1 MSIAIYPK
9 MLRGTINDPSS
20 KTYTLLS
27 ILLSSM
33 CSMPSKIVNPCY
45 SDEILTLITA
55 LEQIGIKFKSIDNS
69 LIITPAKEINRNT
82 TIIECNNYESILM
95 SLILYISSITKHISF
110 HGDSSIFEL
119 LDKTTLDN
127 LPITFL
133 KTNETLNVTHVDLI
147 NEINLIDLSS
157 PFLII
162 GSILYGL
169 YNKQDLTLHINKK
182 LINSSHLKMLQKVL
196 QLYQINLM
204 ISEESNII
212 YLQYQEP
219 TSPHKVIVEGD
230 WLQGSHYLAMGMS
243 NERLIINNLN
253 IDSYQPESKFIDFLK
268 SKGATISIG
277 NNVIICENS
286 FLTSTN
292 YDLIDCPIISLLMLT
307 ISTISEGTS
316 ILYNYINLSDRYKKL
331 NLELANIL
339 TSMGAKITFTDKDII
354 VEGVKS
360 LEGGLID
367 SHSDALILLSL
378 ITIANYY
385 IKPLELSNI
394 NDLMKKFPYFLN
406 NLKSI
411 EAQIFERNL

>member
-1 MSIAIYPK
+1 
-9 MLRGTINDPSS
+9 
-20 KTYTLLS
+20 
-27 ILLSSM
+27 M
-33 CSMPSKIVNPCY
+33 C
-45 SDEILTLITA
+45 
-55 LEQIGIKFKSIDNS
+55 
-69 LIITPAKEINRNT
+69 
-82 TIIECNNYESILM
+82 ILM

-169 YNKQDLTLHINKK
+169 YNKQDLTLHINRN
-182 LINSSHLKMLQKVL
+182 LINSPHLKMLQKVL

-253 IDSYQPESKFIDFLK
+253 IDSYQPESKFVDFLK

-277 NNVIICENS
+277 NNAIICENS

>member
-1 MSIAIYPK
+1 MSIAVYPK

-20 KTYTLLS
+20 KTYTLLN

-69 LIITPAKEINRNT
+69 LIITPTKEINTNT

-110 HGDSSIFEL
+110 HGDSSVFEL
-119 LDKTTLDN
+119 LDKITLDN

-133 KTNETLNVTHVDLI
+133 KTNETLNVTHIDLI

-169 YNKQDLTLHINKK
+169 YNKLDLTLHINRN
-182 LINSSHLKMLQKVL
+182 LINSPHLKMLQKVL

-253 IDSYQPESKFIDFLK
+253 IDSYQPESKFVDFLK

-277 NNVIICENS
+277 NNAIICENS

>member
-1 MSIAIYPK
+1 
-9 MLRGTINDPSS
+9 
-20 KTYTLLS
+20 
-27 ILLSSM
+27 
-33 CSMPSKIVNPCY
+33 
-45 SDEILTLITA
+45 
-55 LEQIGIKFKSIDNS
+55 
-69 LIITPAKEINRNT
+69 
-82 TIIECNNYESILM
+82 
-95 SLILYISSITKHISF
+95 
-110 HGDSSIFEL
+110 
-119 LDKTTLDN
+119 
-127 LPITFL
+127 
-133 KTNETLNVTHVDLI
+133 
-147 NEINLIDLSS
+147 
-157 PFLII
+157 
-162 GSILYGL
+162 
-169 YNKQDLTLHINKK
+169 
-182 LINSSHLKMLQKVL
+182 MLQKVL

-219 TSPHKVIVEGD
+219 ASPHKVIVEGD

-253 IDSYQPESKFIDFLK
+253 IDSYQPESKFVNFLK

-277 NNVIICENS
+277 NNAIICENS

-354 VEGVKS
+354 VKGVKS

>member
-1 MSIAIYPK
+1 M
-9 MLRGTINDPSS
+9 
-20 KTYTLLS
+20 
-27 ILLSSM
+27 
-33 CSMPSKIVNPCY
+33 
-45 SDEILTLITA
+45 
-55 LEQIGIKFKSIDNS
+55 
-69 LIITPAKEINRNT
+69 
-82 TIIECNNYESILM
+82 
-95 SLILYISSITKHISF
+95 
-110 HGDSSIFEL
+110 
-119 LDKTTLDN
+119 
-127 LPITFL
+127 
-133 KTNETLNVTHVDLI
+133 KTNETLNVTNVDLI

-169 YNKQDLTLHINKK
+169 YNKQDLTLHINRN
-182 LINSSHLKMLQKVL
+182 LINSPHLKMLQKVL
-196 QLYQINLM
+196 QLYQINLR

-253 IDSYQPESKFIDFLK
+253 IDSYQPESKFVDFLK

-277 NNVIICENS
+277 NNAIICENS

-316 ILYNYINLSDRYKKL
+316 ILYNYINLSDKYKKL